1 MTKPRII
8 PIVLA
13 ALLAATGVAAEDR
26 DAVFIHGLASD
37 AGTWTGAAGRLSQ
50 QLAIRPL
57 QASLNWGA
65 FYEAQAAEIEQKVG
79 VSIAGNAVAIGHSNG
94 GVVARQWGRNRG
106 LGAVVTLG
114 SPNQGAPIVDHLYEW
129 FAFLDDLIVRITN
142 VNLIFTNRVNREAW
156 WWVPLEWV
164 VHHNLGMHARATAG
178 FGLIAL
184 GFDARLPVLSEMRA
198 GGGYMLNL
206 NSADNRGREAA
217 AVPARSAIVNVAAEF
232 DKGGP
237 MRLLQPDRYQDWH
250 EAINAA
256 AVSLETLAAL
266 VRIMADGRDVAAF
279 DLADEISGVAE
290 WFFQFEEV
298 WCRAVSDPS
307 PLPIARCRE
316 HDGIVP
322 TWSQA
327 WDYPRVP
334 VIFRENGPVHT
345 RETSESDAQLFQALT
360 TVAQIAERT
369 APPASEPP
377 PASTP
382 SPQPVTPP
390 DATPSPQPAAPPE
403 TTPPPQP
410 IAPPGSMPGTPV
422 DAPGGSTPPPTP
434 PAPPPPPSPA
444 DPPPPIDT
452 PPPAPPPTAPTPP
465 PTGRYKLTGGGCVW
479 DPNDS
484 GPDQCSPAPPPGR
497 FKLDGWGNCYWE
509 PNDFPP
515 DQCAP
520 PPLVTG
526 RYKLGPAGCYWDPN
540 DGGPNQC
547 TP

>member
-1 MTKPRII
+1 MTGPRII

-13 ALLAATGVAAEDR
+13 ALLAATGAAAQVR
-26 DAVFIHGLASD
+26 DTVFVHGLASD
-37 AGTWTGAAGRLSQ
+37 AGTWTGAADRLSQ
-50 QLAIRPL
+50 QLAIRPVHP
-57 QASLNWGA
+57 SLNWGA
-65 FYEAQAAEIEQKVG
+65 LFEAQAAEIEQKLG
-79 VSIAGNAVAIGHSNG
+79 GSIAADAVAIGHSNG

-106 LGAVVTLG
+106 LGAVITLG

-142 VNLIFTNRVNREAW
+142 VNLVFTKRVNRDAW

-164 VHHNLGMHARATAG
+164 AHHNLGMQARATAG
-178 FGLIAL
+178 FGLLAL
-184 GFDARLPVLSEMRA
+184 GFDARLPVLSEMPA
-198 GGGYMLNL
+198 FSGYMANL

-217 AVPARSAIVNVAAEF
+217 AVPARAAIVNVATEF

-237 MRLLQPDRYQDWH
+237 MRLLQPDTYQGWH
-250 EAINAA
+250 EAINTA
-256 AVSLETLAAL
+256 AVSLEALAAL
-266 VRIMADGRDVAAF
+266 VRIMADGRDVGAF

-307 PLPIARCRE
+307 PLPIGRCRE

-334 VIFRENGPVHT
+334 VIFREDGPVHT
-345 RETSESDAQLFQALT
+345 RETSESDAQIFQALT
-360 TVAQIAERT
+360 TVAQVAERT
-369 APPASEPP
+369 APPAPLPEPP
-377 PASTP
+377 TTP
-382 SPQPVTPP
+382 SPQPVTSP
-390 DATPSPQPAAPPE
+390 DTTSPAPPAAPPGA
-403 TTPPPQP
+403 T
-410 IAPPGSMPGTPV
+410 PGTQV
-422 DAPGGSTPPPTP
+422 EAPGGSTP
-434 PAPPPPPSPA
+434 APPPVSPPSAPPA
-444 DPPPPIDT
+444 DPPPPVYNP
-452 PPPAPPPTAPTPP
+452 PPPAPP

-479 DPNDS
+479 DPNDT

-497 FKLDGWGNCYWE
+497 FKFDGWGNCYWE

-515 DQCAP
+515 DQCSLP
-520 PPLVTG
+520 PVVTG